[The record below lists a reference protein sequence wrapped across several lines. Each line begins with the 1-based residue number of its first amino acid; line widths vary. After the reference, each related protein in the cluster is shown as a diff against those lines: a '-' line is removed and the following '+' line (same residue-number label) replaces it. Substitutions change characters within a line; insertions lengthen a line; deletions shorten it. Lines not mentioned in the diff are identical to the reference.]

1 MATTNIA
8 LRCPPRTRGEELLPP
23 EINRNHLALVIAV
36 VSAVWMEAD
45 AAGRSRNCTGLP
57 TDAHREQVQS
67 GAMNILIV
75 EDNLHMRRMLIE
87 MVRAAFEDSLVL
99 EAADANSAF
108 TLCRDVRPEL
118 VLMDVGLPDANG
130 IDLTATIKSLLPE
143 SKVVIVTNHRGRVY
157 QDAARTA
164 GAAAYI
170 LKDEVHEK
178 LIPTLALTLFQ
189 PGDDPKRGE
198 DI

>member
-1 MATTNIA
+1 MG
-8 LRCPPRTRGEELLPP
+8 RSY
-23 EINRNHLALVIAV
+23 LALMIAV
-36 VSAVWMEAD
+36 VSAAWTEAD

-57 TDAHREQVQS
+57 TDAQREQVQS
-67 GAMNILIV
+67 GPMNILIV

-87 MVRAAFEDSLVL
+87 MVGAAFEDGLAL
-99 EAADANSAF
+99 EAADANSAL
-108 TLCRDVRPEL
+108 TLCRDIRPEL
-118 VLMDVGLPDANG
+118 VLMDVGLPDGNG
-130 IDLTATIKSLLPE
+130 IDLTAAIMSLLPE
-143 SKVVIVTNHRGRVY
+143 SKVVIVTNHRSRVY

-189 PGDDPKRGE
+189 PGGGPKPGE